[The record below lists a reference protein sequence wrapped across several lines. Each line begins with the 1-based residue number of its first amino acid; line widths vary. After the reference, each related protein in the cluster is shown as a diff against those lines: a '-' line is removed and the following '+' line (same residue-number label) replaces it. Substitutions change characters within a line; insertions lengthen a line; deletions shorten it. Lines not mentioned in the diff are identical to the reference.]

1 MKATR
6 IYYEVNGESYPNLM
20 TARAASGKV
29 LPAYPNDETLKLA
42 GIKKVIIEEDV
53 PEASEAEQEKQRVEA
68 MKNERTKAV
77 ASLTV
82 TVDGI
87 TLEADEKS
95 IGRMTQV
102 VTAER
107 AAGSDLKKTKVEWV
121 LAEGKL
127 QVLTVDQIAK
137 ALQIATQARS
147 ALWSLP
153 YRDLTIT
160 SDMPL
165 PEGAEMHVQVSGV
178 GTV

>member
-6 IYYEVNGESYPNLM
+6 IYYEVGGESYPNLM

-29 LPAYPNDETLKLA
+29 LPAYPDDDTLKLA
-42 GIKKVIIEEDV
+42 GIKKVIVEEDV
-53 PEASEAEQEKQRVEA
+53 PEATAEEQEKQRVEV
-68 MKNERTKAV
+68 MKNERSKAV

-95 IGRMTQV
+95 IERMAQV

-107 AAGSDLKKTKVEWV
+107 AAGSDLKDTKVQWV
-121 LAEGKL
+121 LGEGKL
-127 QVLTVDQIAK
+127 QKLTVEQLAK
-137 ALQIATQARS
+137 ALHIATQARS
-147 ALWSLP
+147 ALWPLP

-165 PEGAEMHVQVSGV
+165 PEGAETHVQVSGV